1 MTINKMELQHDTCV
15 GGNVK
20 VSVEK
25 LPSSEALVEFDFSWD
40 EVEKASDKAY
50 RKLVQKVDIHGFRR
64 GKAPRSLVERKLGK
78 EYIYQEGLDDLM
90 SEAYRDAL
98 KEHEITPLSQPELD
112 APVFEMGQPYH
123 FSLKVPIITPVEL
136 YDYRSLHF
144 DREEAVVTSEEVE
157 QELES
162 LRNRQA
168 IWEVVGRPAQIGD
181 RVTMDLKLTVDDE
194 SISDLKDNPFE
205 LTDER
210 HGLFSGMDAHILGMQ
225 AGESKTF
232 TTTIPE
238 DYSNE
243 KLAGK
248 EAQYTTTLHKV
259 EFKEL
264 PELDDA
270 LAAQVSKDEY
280 QSLEDLRKAV
290 SDNLLENKQRRIRD
304 ELRETVMNAVIEQ
317 STFTIHPVMIQEEA
331 EEMAHQF
338 SHMLEQQ
345 RMSMDQYLM
354 LLKKTREEY
363 LKELEPDAEKR
374 VKRQLVLD
382 EVIKKEEISVAPEEV
397 EALFRAYTQMGQ
409 SLPQTEG
416 QIRALAQSLLREKAI
431 TRLVE
436 LTTEPEI
443 EASEEESSEE
453 TQVEFTEAAV
463 LADKEETM
471 ETQMIEENDSQPS
484 LSASEGG
491 EIEKT
496 IDDDTVDTSIDIS

>member
-1 MTINKMELQHDTCV
+1 M
-15 GGNVK
+15 K

-25 LPSSEALVEFDFSWD
+25 LPGSEALVEFDFSWD
-40 EVEKASDKAY
+40 EVEKASDKAF

-78 EYIYQEGLDDLM
+78 EYIYQEGLDELM

-98 KEHEITPLSQPELD
+98 KEYDLTPLKQPELE
-112 APVFEMGQPYH
+112 APDFEMGQPYH
-123 FSLKVPIITPVEL
+123 FSLKVPILTPVEL
-136 YDYRSLHF
+136 GDYRSLHF
-144 DREEAVVTSEEVE
+144 EREEASLTSEEVE

-162 LRNRQA
+162 LRNRRA
-168 IWEVVGRPAQIGD
+168 NWEVVERPAQIGD

-210 HGLFSGMDAHILGMQ
+210 HGLFTGMDTHIVGMQ
-225 AGESKTF
+225 AGENKTF
-232 TTTIPE
+232 TTTIPD

-248 EAQYTTTLHKV
+248 EAQYTVTLHKV

-270 LAAQVSKDEY
+270 FAIQVSDEEY

-290 SDNLLENKQRRIRD
+290 SDNLLESKQRHIRD
-304 ELRETVMNAVIEQ
+304 ELREQVVNAVIEQ
-317 STFTIHPVMIQEEA
+317 SQFTIHPVMIQDET
-331 EEMAHQF
+331 EEMEHQF
-338 SHMLEQQ
+338 SHLLEQQ
-345 RMSMDQYLM
+345 HMSMDQYLM
-354 LLKKTREEY
+354 LLKKSREEY

-382 EVIKKEEISVAPEEV
+382 EVIKKEEISVVPEEV
-397 EALFRAYTQMGQ
+397 EALFRAYAQMGQ
-409 SLPQTEG
+409 RLPQTEG
-416 QIRALAQSLLREKAI
+416 QIRALTQSLLREKAI

-436 LTTEPEI
+436 LTTEPEAKSGDE
-443 EASEEESSEE
+443 EASAEAQSIAGA
-453 TQVEFTEAAV
+453 EAAV
-463 LADKEETM
+463 LAGEE
-471 ETQMIEENDSQPS
+471 EAAEEN
-484 LSASEGG
+484 ASPQSSSDVEAPFIDPTESEEVETSRTNEAPESTTGTG
-491 EIEKT
+491 IEIQ
-496 IDDDTVDTSIDIS
+496 

>member
-1 MTINKMELQHDTCV
+1 MEMQHTTCV

-98 KEHEITPLSQPELD
+98 KE
-112 APVFEMGQPYH
+112 
-123 FSLKVPIITPVEL
+123 
-136 YDYRSLHF
+136 
-144 DREEAVVTSEEVE
+144 VE

-168 IWEVVGRPAQIGD
+168 VWEVVERPAQIGD

-210 HGLFSGMDAHILGMQ
+210 PGLFSGMDAHILGMQ

-232 TTTIPE
+232 TTTIAE

-259 EFKEL
+259 DFKEL

-270 LAAQVSKDEY
+270 LAAQVSNDEY
-280 QSLEDLRKAV
+280 QTLEDLRKAV
-290 SDNLLENKQRRIRD
+290 SDNLLENKQRHIRD
-304 ELRETVMNAVIEQ
+304 ELRETNMNAVIEQ
-317 STFTIHPVMIQEEA
+317 SHFTIHPVMIQEET
-331 EEMAHQF
+331 EEMVHQF
-338 SHMLEQQ
+338 SHVLEQKH
-345 RMSMDQYLM
+345 MSMDQYLM

-363 LKELEPDAEKR
+363 QKELEPDAEKG

-382 EVIKKEEISVAPEEV
+382 EVIKKEKISVAPEEV
-397 EALFRAYTQMGQ
+397 EALFRAYTQVGQ

-416 QIRALAQSLLREKAI
+416 QIRALAQSLLHEKAI

-443 EASEEESSEE
+443 ETGEEESSVE
-453 TQVEFTEAAV
+453 TQAESTEAAEV
-463 LADKEETM
+463 VGKDEAADTQEMEEH
-471 ETQMIEENDSQPS
+471 SQPS
-484 LSASEGG
+484 LSDG
-491 EIEKT
+491 ETEEVEI
-496 IDDDTVDTSIDIS
+496 TS